1 MSGAAVTVHVL
12 LFALCCCFLDQ
23 KVDSFTPMIS
33 FETNG
38 MSGNALLLPFASS
51 TSVTPVGL
59 LTSGI
64 IRALPSHSFLQA
76 SKDGN
81 ENVQNDENSD
91 NDDLSWMKN
100 AMNLPVDPKD
110 ASPTNSPKSKPLQ
123 SGIAGFAVDPKLG
136 FVCVLA
142 PDDNDNDNS
151 DQGNGNGNSNGNQFT
166 YVTVSPTDAVSS
178 PEALCLIQLSGGLDL
193 GAAVFPPET
202 LAKVVANELML
213 HQEDDEEDVDNDGDD
228 EKDDV
233 NVVEEIN
240 VEELRSKVTLLG
252 VTALPNERYA
262 PPPTPTFFEDE
273 IIKVESTPERDTQI
287 EQSSPKVLPAILNL
301 PGLTMVTEEEVSQ
314 AMQIHADA
322 KGQLSREA
330 FSELLDT
337 LRSGGNGSNGRNRL
351 EDQRIKMRI
360 TVSIAGDDGQSSLR
374 LVDVDHVPV
383 FQGVA
388 LALRYKVKITVSD
401 ECFKVGNDVNEESL
415 SVLERFPAFKP
426 VQELVEDARVSIF
439 KQKAT
444 DNDDKV

>member
-1 MSGAAVTVHVL
+1 MSGGAVTVTVHVL
-12 LFALCCCFLDQ
+12 LFTLCCCFLDQ
-23 KVDSFTPMIS
+23 KVDSFSPMMS
-33 FETNG
+33 FKTNG
-38 MSGNALLLPFASS
+38 MSGNALLLPFRSS
-51 TSVTPVGL
+51 TSVTSVGL
-59 LTSGI
+59 LRSGI
-64 IRALPSHSFLQA
+64 IRALPSHSILQA

-81 ENVQNDENSD
+81 ENVQNDENND

-110 ASPTNSPKSKPLQ
+110 SSSSTPKSKPLQ

-142 PDDNDNDNS
+142 PDDNDNSN
-151 DQGNGNGNSNGNQFT
+151 QGNGNSNGNQFT

-178 PEALCLIQLSGGLDL
+178 PEALCLVQLSGGLDL

-213 HQEDDEEDVDNDGDD
+213 HQEDDEEDEDTDGDD
-228 EKDDV
+228 EEGDV

-262 PPPTPTFFEDE
+262 PPPSSTFFEDE
-273 IIKVESTPERDTQI
+273 IIKVESTPERDAQI
-287 EQSSPKVLPAILNL
+287 ELSSPKILPAILNL
-301 PGLTMVTEEEVSQ
+301 PGLTMVTEEEISQ

-388 LALRYKVKITVSD
+388 LALRYKVKITVSE

-415 SVLERFPAFKP
+415 GVLERFPAFKP
-426 VQELVEDARVSIF
+426 VQELVEDARVTLF
-439 KQKAT
+439 KQKAP